1 MTGAWCRPG
10 FWEGRPLAD
19 LDAHEWEALCD
30 GCGRCCLHK
39 LQDEDTDEIYYTDVA
54 CRLLDPLTCR
64 CSHYED
70 RLSQVPDCVRLSP
83 DEVSQVAWLPPTCAY
98 RRLHEGR
105 GLPSWHPLLT
115 HDPESVHRAG
125 VSVRGRILCEQKM
138 GDDWESRIVLWPCR
152 DGPD

>member
-1 MTGAWCRPG
+1 MLKPG

-19 LDAHEWEALCD
+19 LDDHEWEALCD

-54 CRLLDPLTCR
+54 CRLLDPQSCR
-64 CSHYED
+64 CSRYED
-70 RLSQVPDCVRLSP
+70 RLSQVPDCVRLTP
-83 DEVSQVAWLPPTCAY
+83 AEVTQVAWLPPTCAY

-115 HDPESVHRAG
+115 GDPESVHRAG
-125 VSVRGRILCEQKM
+125 VSVQGRILCEQRM
-138 GDDWESRIVLWPCR
+138 RDDWQTRIVIWPCQ
-152 DGPD
+152 DGPG